1 MSGRVWIS
9 LAGPPKASIMWEN
22 VEKVAKS
29 GEKWG
34 KWWITV
40 DYPGGSAGRG

>member
-1 MSGRVWIS
+1 VDS
-9 LAGPPKASIMWEN
+9 LAKPGKGSIMWES

-34 KWWITV
+34 GLWITV
-40 DYPGGSAGRG
+40 DYGTPTALRG